1 MALPCAAERQPA
13 RDTDQRQIGRQARVL
28 EDALLKQVLEI
39 GRVGHEQGAVKNR
52 AVLLGF
58 AVEQIPVPAERVDGT
73 RILQQRQP
81 RREQQHAPAGTAQSC
96 LPRQAHELAQAQ
108 LIPPPGG
115 HAEEID
121 DKKDRLPGEEEVV
134 IDKVQRDPERERTL
148 FIVDD
153 RVVQRGQHVR
163 KQRHNVQKVVEKD
176 VVDAEPG
183 KRIQAARQHAPGLVP
198 HPAARPEIPAAA
210 RNGHF
215 QAEQRHHG
223 PRHEP
228 RGHDY
233 GQPEERTAQQVERV
247 GIDKSAAQVGG
258 PAERPAVFDKGVGVL
273 VKVDLLVV
281 EVPRVVEVPAAR
293 DGIHDAVGRK
303 QQHRREKAECKDAP
317 IVRFLFKKCGLHID
331 SPLYGAS
338 L

>member
-58 AVEQIPVPAERVDGT
+58 AVEQIPVPAERVDGA

-115 HAEEID
+115 HAKEID
-121 DKKDRLPGEEEVV
+121 DEKDRLPGEEEVV
-134 IDKVQRDPERERTL
+134 IDKVQRDPERERAF

-228 RGHDY
+228 RGHDH

-247 GIDKSAAQVGG
+247 GIDK
-258 PAERPAVFDKGVGVL
+258 
-273 VKVDLLVV
+273 
-281 EVPRVVEVPAAR
+281 PAA
-293 DGIHDAVGRK
+293 
-303 QQHRREKAECKDAP
+303 
-317 IVRFLFKKCGLHID
+317 
-331 SPLYGAS
+331 
-338 L
+338 